1 MALDRKTALKV
12 GVIAVLAIAVS
23 VALLYAKLG
32 SRSGGEAPAHPATMP
47 GAAPATSAE
56 SPMTGKASLSLDQA
70 ADRLAKRLQ
79 QQDGSAD
86 DWTLLGRSYVEMRR
100 YPEAVSAFEAAQK
113 KSPNDAKLR
122 EELERAK
129 LAAAGG
135 SPAPR

>member
-1 MALDRKTALKV
+1 MALDRNTSIKI

-23 VALLYAKLG
+23 GTLLYTQLG
-32 SRSGGEAPAHPATMP
+32 SRGGPDTPAHSATAP
-47 GAAPATSAE
+47 GAAPAAAAG
-56 SPMTGKASLSLDQA
+56 SPMTGKASLSLDEA

-129 LAAAGG
+129 LAAAG
-135 SPAPR
+135 SAPR

>member
-1 MALDRKTALKV
+1 MALDRKTSIIV
-12 GVIAVLAIAVS
+12 GVIAVLAIVVS
-23 VALLYAKLG
+23 GTLLYMQLG
-32 SRSGGEAPAHPATMP
+32 SRGGSGAPAHSATAPA
-47 GAAPATSAE
+47 AAPAASAE

-135 SPAPR
+135 STPPR